1 MDDQFVLDKSNGFP
15 TPGLAWSDDGTGNG
29 VPVTVAAPG
38 ALANDQ
44 NSNGRAVTPILVG
57 GPYYGSHILYPDGSF
72 FYAPASEF
80 FTGTDSFSYKLL
92 NEAQE
97 SNLATV
103 TLMVVRS
110 DAPHDAEAK
119 NDDSAD
125 VLLIEPAAP

>member
-1 MDDQFVLDKSNGFP
+1 M
-15 TPGLAWSDDGTGNG
+15 T
-29 VPVTVAAPG
+29 
-38 ALANDQ
+38 
-44 NSNGRAVTPILVG
+44 
-57 GPYYGSHILYPDGSF
+57 
-72 FYAPASEF
+72 
-80 FTGTDSFSYKLL
+80 FTGTDAFTYKL
-92 NEAQE
+92 NYGRQD